1 MLEMLKEMSEK
12 RTYKFNILGNDLTL
26 KSEDPPEHVNTVL
39 NFLNQKISDFQSKFR
54 SSTPQV
60 IAILCALNIA
70 DELIKLKKEKNM
82 VMEKYTEKI
91 KKLNEEI
98 SEVLK

>member
-26 KSEDPPEHVNTVL
+26 KSEDSPEHVNTVL
-39 NFLNQKISDFQSKFR
+39 NFLNQKISDFQSKFKT
-54 SSTPQV
+54 STPQV